1 MASSAT
7 DGDDAC
13 DHAEPQSEA
22 CSQCPSSGTPAC
34 ARHVHDIGVVCAQ
47 RQQPDCLRLLALP
60 WWLDASAARSRCAGL
75 RPALARCECTPRCPC
90 APTPPIRS
98 SLPWQ
103 CRSARGLE
111 RWDEMNLPWA
121 SLTPDRWDVGAPWRG
136 TRSHW
141 RVPKC
146 TARAVF
152 ACLRDGDGDISA
164 VGGAGKLCQDGACHD
179 MRVSE
184 GRGRSMRE
192 VEQRRQASKDAAFP
206 EYHPRSLT
214 RASSAAPR
222 HRASR

>member
-1 MASSAT
+1 MPGSGRPWPALPQMGTTRAT
-7 DGDDAC
+7 M
-13 DHAEPQSEA
+13 
-22 CSQCPSSGTPAC
+22 PSRNPRRVAN
-34 ARHVHDIGVVCAQ
+34 ARHLGHLRVHGMCTIGVVCAQ
-47 RQQPDCLRLLALP
+47 RQQPDCLRLFELP

-75 RPALARCECTPRCPC
+75 RPALALCECTPRCPC

-103 CRSARGLE
+103 CRSVRGLE

-152 ACLRDGDGDISA
+152 ACLRDGDG
-164 VGGAGKLCQDGACHD
+164 GGAAACAGKFCQDGAC
-179 MRVSE
+179 
-184 GRGRSMRE
+184 
-192 VEQRRQASKDAAFP
+192 
-206 EYHPRSLT
+206 L
-214 RASSAAPR
+214 
-222 HRASR
+222 

>member
-1 MASSAT
+1 M
-7 DGDDAC
+7 
-13 DHAEPQSEA
+13 
-22 CSQCPSSGTPAC
+22 PSRNPRRVAN
-34 ARHVHDIGVVCAQ
+34 ARHLGHLRVHGMCTISAWCGHSGSSLTVYKGVDCLP
-47 RQQPDCLRLLALP
+47 PDCLRLLAPRVP
-60 WWLDASAARSRCAGL
+60 WWLGASAARSRCAGL

-146 TARAVF
+146 TARAVS
-152 ACLRDGDGDISA
+152 ACEGSATGSLRE
-164 VGGAGKLCQDGACHD
+164 VLPRR
-179 MRVSE
+179 RVSQA
-184 GRGRSMRE
+184 GRVKVAAAPCARA
-192 VEQRRQASKDAAFP
+192 EQRGQASKDVIVMR
-206 EYHPRSLT
+206 PRSLNIT
-214 RASSAAPR
+214 RA
-222 HRASR
+222 H

>member
-1 MASSAT
+1 M
-7 DGDDAC
+7 
-13 DHAEPQSEA
+13 
-22 CSQCPSSGTPAC
+22 PSRNPRRVANAGHLGHL
-34 ARHVHDIGVVCAQ
+34 RVHGMCTIGVVCAQ

-75 RPALARCECTPRCPC
+75 RPALALCECTPRCPC

-103 CRSARGLE
+103 CQSARGLE

-152 ACLRDGDGDISA
+152 ACEGGGGDGLGALRGSSA
-164 VGGAGKLCQDGACHD
+164 NTA
-179 MRVSE
+179 RVSTRACE

-192 VEQRRQASKDAAFP
+192 AEQRGRVSK
-206 EYHPRSLT
+206 YVKL
-214 RASSAAPR
+214 
-222 HRASR
+222 